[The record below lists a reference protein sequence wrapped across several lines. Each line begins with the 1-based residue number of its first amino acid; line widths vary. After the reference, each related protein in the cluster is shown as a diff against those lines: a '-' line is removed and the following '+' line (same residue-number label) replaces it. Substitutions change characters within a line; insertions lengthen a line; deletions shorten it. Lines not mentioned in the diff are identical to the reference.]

1 MTWKAENSRVDL
13 EIESAVSGRNFIALR
28 RVVFEFLVRQT
39 DRQTFLVLYS
49 KIYSI
54 FRFLCVY
61 ASVMNH
67 IRYVMIYL

>member
-39 DRQTFLVLYS
+39 DRQTDKQTFLVLYS
-49 KIYSI
+49 KITILS
-54 FRFLCVY
+54 
-61 ASVMNH
+61 SP
-67 IRYVMIYL
+67 